1 MPFYRWD
8 DMKKRNIVSTT
19 DSRGAMVLGAFTT
32 LTRQEQPPGK
42 ATRPHS
48 HGCEQIIP
56 HFRGRRPVPRRGG
69 GENPGRGRGGPHPLG
84 RGNMNSRIP
93 GPDVLVYLSFKNRSE
108 DWPPREALA
117 SEAAG
122 E

>member
-19 DSRGAMVLGAFTT
+19 DSEGSMILGAFTT

-48 HGCEQIIP
+48 HGCEQII
-56 HFRGRRPVPRRGG
+56 HILDGAGWFRVGEEEKTLRRW
-69 GENPGRGRGGPHPLG
+69 RGGPHPLG
-84 RGNMNSRIP
+84 RG
-93 GPDVLVYLSFKNRSE
+93 
-108 DWPPREALA
+108 A
-117 SEAAG
+117 
-122 E
+122 